1 MKKIIS
7 LLTILLILVGCSSNS
22 STQITDK
29 DDVLFKI
36 EDTSVTK
43 GEVYNMLRYQQV
55 GQIIIN
61 DAQNMLVESKVELT
75 DEIRAEAQEM
85 LEESKE
91 QFGDYFEAYYG
102 RGDDEELLE
111 TVFIPAVRQR
121 KLLENYFEDNKD
133 TIISEADP
141 VKLNILYYDS
151 QETAQNAIDLL
162 NDGKSIADVL
172 DELGTTSNHGVSREK
187 PTVIAKNKLDDVVV
201 RFIESEEGLLKNF
214 TKSPLMDV
222 TEAKFYVVKLI
233 EDDNEALTEEYK
245 GVFLADQ
252 EAGSK
257 VIVDLFKAANFEVY
271 DQAIYDGIKA
281 NEQLSDFFPNN

>member
-22 STQITDK
+22 STQISDK

-75 DEIRAEAQEM
+75 DEIRAEAQAM

-201 RFIESEEGLLKNF
+201 RFIESEEGLLENF

-245 GVFLADQ
+245 EVFLADQ

>member
-7 LLTILLILVGCSSNS
+7 LLTILLILVGCSLNS
-22 STQITDK
+22 STQISDK

-102 RGDDEELLE
+102 SGDDEELLE

-172 DELGTTSNHGVSREK
+172 DELGTTSNHGVSREE

-201 RFIESEEGLLKNF
+201 RFIESEEGLLENF

-245 GVFLADQ
+245 EVFLADQ

>member
-7 LLTILLILVGCSSNS
+7 LLTILLILVGCSLNS
-22 STQITDK
+22 STQISDK

-75 DEIRAEAQEM
+75 DEIRAEAQAM

-172 DELGTTSNHGVSREK
+172 DELGTTSNHGVSREE

-201 RFIESEEGLLKNF
+201 RFIESEEGLLENF

-245 GVFLADQ
+245 EVFLADQ

>member
-172 DELGTTSNHGVSREK
+172 DELGTTSNHGVSREE

-245 GVFLADQ
+245 EVFLADQ

>member
-7 LLTILLILVGCSSNS
+7 LLTILLILVGCSLNS
-22 STQITDK
+22 STQISDK

-172 DELGTTSNHGVSREK
+172 DELGTTSNHGVSREE

-245 GVFLADQ
+245 EVFLADQ

>member
-22 STQITDK
+22 STQISDK

-75 DEIRAEAQEM
+75 DEIRAEAQAM

-172 DELGTTSNHGVSREK
+172 DELGTTSNHGVSREE

-201 RFIESEEGLLKNF
+201 RFIESEEGLLENF

-245 GVFLADQ
+245 EVFLADQ

>member
-22 STQITDK
+22 STQISDK

-172 DELGTTSNHGVSREK
+172 DELGTTSNHGVSREE

-245 GVFLADQ
+245 EVFLADQ

>member
-102 RGDDEELLE
+102 SGDDEELLE

-172 DELGTTSNHGVSREK
+172 DELGTTSNHGVSREE

-245 GVFLADQ
+245 EVFLADQ

>member
-7 LLTILLILVGCSSNS
+7 LLTILLILVGCSLNS
-22 STQITDK
+22 STQISDK

-102 RGDDEELLE
+102 SGDDEELLE

-172 DELGTTSNHGVSREK
+172 DELGTTSNHGVSREE

-245 GVFLADQ
+245 EVFLADQ

>member
-22 STQITDK
+22 STQISDK

-102 RGDDEELLE
+102 SGDDEELLE

-172 DELGTTSNHGVSREK
+172 DELGTTSNHGVSREE

-201 RFIESEEGLLKNF
+201 RFIESEEGLLENF

-245 GVFLADQ
+245 EVFLADQ

>member
-7 LLTILLILVGCSSNS
+7 LLTILLILVGCSLNS
-22 STQITDK
+22 STQISDK

-102 RGDDEELLE
+102 SGDDEELLE

-121 KLLENYFEDNKD
+121 KLL
-133 TIISEADP
+133 
-141 VKLNILYYDS
+141 
-151 QETAQNAIDLL
+151 
-162 NDGKSIADVL
+162 
-172 DELGTTSNHGVSREK
+172 
-187 PTVIAKNKLDDVVV
+187 
-201 RFIESEEGLLKNF
+201 
-214 TKSPLMDV
+214 
-222 TEAKFYVVKLI
+222 
-233 EDDNEALTEEYK
+233 
-245 GVFLADQ
+245 
-252 EAGSK
+252 
-257 VIVDLFKAANFEVY
+257 
-271 DQAIYDGIKA
+271 
-281 NEQLSDFFPNN
+281 

>member
-102 RGDDEELLE
+102 SGDDEELLE
-111 TVFIPAVRQR
+111 TVFIPAVRQK

-172 DELGTTSNHGVSREK
+172 DELGTTSNHGVSREE

-245 GVFLADQ
+245 EVFLADQ

>member
-22 STQITDK
+22 STQISDK

-102 RGDDEELLE
+102 SGDDEELLE

-172 DELGTTSNHGVSREK
+172 DELGTTSNHGVSREE

-245 GVFLADQ
+245 EVFLADQ

>member
-7 LLTILLILVGCSSNS
+7 LLTILLILVGCSLNS
-22 STQITDK
+22 STQISDK

-75 DEIRAEAQEM
+75 DEIRAEAQAM

-172 DELGTTSNHGVSREK
+172 DELGTTSNHGVSREE

-245 GVFLADQ
+245 EVFLADQ